1 MTISGLGVLVRNK
14 NYKAKKIGIL
24 TNQSGIDS
32 DGIPNIDIL
41 IKNGFNI
48 KRIFVPEHGLYGKN
62 GGGERI
68 SNHIDQKYHLPIFSL
83 YNESLMIDDPFIFDG
98 IDLFLYDIQDVGAR
112 SYTYIA
118 TLRAVLTAFDK
129 YRINLPIVI
138 LDRPAFLGNKIQGT
152 FPDTLNFLAPEFIP
166 IRYGWTVGEYANF
179 IKDINKLK
187 INLKIVKMECYKNG
201 MNFLDT
207 KLPYVKPS
215 SAIKDFD
222 TAFFY
227 TGSCLLEGTELSEGR
242 GTERPFLIFGATD
255 LPEIKYSF
263 SGVKWEFTDFR
274 PKFNKLKEKICRGIK
289 ILSID
294 YENAHPFRDI
304 VLFLMKLYKAHPF
317 KFLLPHF
324 DNLAGGSFLRNM
336 IVNDRKE
343 KFLKRLES
351 DEYKFKK
358 IARKYYLYKKFD
370 KKCFFYYN
378 GKK

>member
-1 MTISGLGVLVRNK
+1 MTIPGLSTFVSNK
-14 NYKAKKIGIL
+14 NYKTKKIGIL

-32 DGIPNIDIL
+32 DGIRNIDIL
-41 IKNGFNI
+41 IKTGFNI
-48 KRIFVPEHGLYGKN
+48 NKIFVPEHGLDGTTA
-62 GGGERI
+62 GGERI
-68 SNHIDQKYHLPIFSL
+68 SNHIDRKYHLPIFSL
-83 YNESLMIDDPFIFDG
+83 YNESLKIDNPSIFDG

-112 SYTYIA
+112 FYTYIA
-118 TLRAVLTAFDK
+118 TLRSVLTAFDK

-179 IKDINKLK
+179 NKDINKLK
-187 INLKIVKMECYKNG
+187 INLMIVKMEGYKNG

-207 KLPYVKPS
+207 KLPFAKPS
-215 SAIKDFD
+215 SAIRDFD
-222 TAFFY
+222 NAFFY
-227 TGSCLLEGTELSEGR
+227 TGSCLLEGTELSVGR
-242 GTERPFLIFGATD
+242 GTGRPFLIFGATD
-255 LPEIKYSF
+255 LPDIKYSF
-263 SGVKWEFTDFR
+263 SGVKWEFTDFT
-274 PKFNKLKEKICRGIK
+274 PKFNKLKGRNCRGIK

-294 YENAHPFRDI
+294 HENAHPFRDI
-304 VLFLMKLYKAHPF
+304 VLFLMKLYKAQPF

-343 KFLKRLES
+343 EFLKRLES

-358 IARKYYLYKKFD
+358 IALKYYLYE
-370 KKCFFYYN
+370 
-378 GKK
+378 